1 MREVERQS
9 AEVERQWTLRLDRAR
24 YEARLAERRYKA
36 VDPDN
41 RVIART
47 LEKEWNDKLG
57 EVERLDR
64 EHGEAQRSDGLVIN
78 ESDRARIME
87 LAKDLPRVWNASTT
101 THAERKNLLRLL
113 IREVSLSPVDVPAK
127 LTKVRV
133 LWQTGAV
140 SELTVE
146 RLGRSGWDR
155 SSVEVEQ
162 AIAELFAAGLSD
174 EEIAAEV
181 KRRGLL
187 HPRRWH
193 WGAYS
198 VQCLRWRQGLRRVAR
213 KPSPEQRHDGLFSL
227 RGVATKLGVSLRAVR
242 YWIEEGLLT
251 PAEGGR
257 SRARWFALDAP
268 TVERLKPAVAKA
280 TARISRLPSSHP

>member
-1 MREVERQS
+1 M
-9 AEVERQWTLRLDRAR
+9 
-24 YEARLAERRYKA
+24 
-36 VDPDN
+36 
-41 RVIART
+41 IART

-57 EVERLDR
+57 EVERLER
-64 EHGEAQRSDGLVIN
+64 EHGEAQRRDRLVIH
-78 ESDRARIME
+78 ESDRAQIME
-87 LAKDLPRVWNASTT
+87 LAKDLPRVWNAATT
-101 THAERKNLLRLL
+101 THAERKNLLRML
-113 IREVSLSPVDVPAK
+113 IREVSLNPVDVPTK

-133 LWQTGAV
+133 LWQTGVV

-162 AIAELFAAGLSD
+162 AIAELFAAGLND

-198 VQCLRWRQGLRRVAR
+198 VRSLRWRQGLRRAAR
-213 KPSPEQRHDGLFSL
+213 KPSPEQRPDGPPGAQCPRRWVQAAGGTVCFRRAAL
-227 RGVATKLGVSLRAVR
+227 RIRHPSRWRESERSNSTPSRIVAR
-242 YWIEEGLLT
+242 
-251 PAEGGR
+251 R
-257 SRARWFALDAP
+257 SDFRSAADRPGW
-268 TVERLKPAVAKA
+268 R
-280 TARISRLPSSHP
+280 R